1 MKKIQINKWSARHRG
16 QATKKLILNMSI
28 SDGNTSIDDFQND
41 DLFLRDNE
49 QIIENIAYQ

>member
-1 MKKIQINKWSARHRG
+1 
-16 QATKKLILNMSI
+16 MSI